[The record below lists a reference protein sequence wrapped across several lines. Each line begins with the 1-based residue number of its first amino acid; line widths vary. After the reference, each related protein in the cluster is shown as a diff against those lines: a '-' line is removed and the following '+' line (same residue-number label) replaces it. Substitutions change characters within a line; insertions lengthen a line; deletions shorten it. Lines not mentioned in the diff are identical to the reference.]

1 MSLTTR
7 RRRGGRQEPQSWT
20 RRAAERTAPMA
31 MLLYSLIVL
40 WFAREGHRSWQP
52 LDCPWY
58 TSKVH
63 PSFADMI
70 ATLRQLSIKQQVLS
84 IALRGQGSRKIQQ
97 LLQNA
102 IAMAA

>member
-1 MSLTTR
+1 
-7 RRRGGRQEPQSWT
+7 
-20 RRAAERTAPMA
+20 
-31 MLLYSLIVL
+31 
-40 WFAREGHRSWQP
+40 
-52 LDCPWY
+52 
-58 TSKVH
+58 
-63 PSFADMI
+63 MI